1 MLFRSMDFDLEK
13 LQPTYRLIMNQ
24 AGESRALWIAKR
36 SGMSEPVLASAKKI
50 LETGEFPLK
59 ESSVT
64 FKKEID
70 RKDTKKLKLHK
81 GDIVFVGNLNKEAI
95 FYQKAKTANKIIVF
109 VDRDFLEVPIKRV
122 KLRRKA
128 QDLYPAGY
136 NLDLLFVKDW
146 QQYKLNKDL
155 DRGSKKAWKKFNK

>member
-1 MLFRSMDFDLEK
+1 M
-13 LQPTYRLIMNQ
+13 
-24 AGESRALWIAKR
+24 
-36 SGMSEPVLASAKKI
+36 
-50 LETGEFPLK
+50 
-59 ESSVT
+59 
-64 FKKEID
+64 
-70 RKDTKKLKLHK
+70 HK